1 MSNTEVN
8 GESIGCVSVDARQ
21 SYLDFFGNGFTQ
33 RPNRPGRPERSG
45 PDPDRGGDGFSGH
58 PENQWRIISKEWSNE
73 FNFIKVL
80 RAMEIP
86 GGGVMLETII
96 GENGHPSISSK
107 YEPDLAIDERIY
119 TDPAGERRIG
129 YVLIRRPAAAP
140 HPAAAQ
146 PEPTREGNQGLSGE
160 TRARL
165 RQIAGVLD
173 LGEEEILERAV
184 DMMAAWHE
192 IKIKKESE

>member
-45 PDPDRGGDGFSGH
+45 PDPDKGGDGWEGH
-58 PENQWRIISKEWSNE
+58 PANKWRVISKEWSPG
-73 FNFIKVL
+73 FNCLKIL

-86 GGGVMLETII
+86 GGGVMLENIV
-96 GENGHPSISSK
+96 GENGSPAISSK
-107 YEPDLAIDERIY
+107 YEPELAIDERIY
-119 TDPAGERRIG
+119 TDPAGERRVG
-129 YVLIRRPAAAP
+129 YVLIRRPPEAP
-140 HPAAAQ
+140 HSAPAR
-146 PEPTREGNQGLSGE
+146 PEPIREGNQGLSGE
-160 TRARL
+160 TRDRL

-173 LGEEEILERAV
+173 LDEEEILERAV
-184 DMMAAWHE
+184 DLLAAWHE
-192 IKIKKESE
+192 INIKKESE